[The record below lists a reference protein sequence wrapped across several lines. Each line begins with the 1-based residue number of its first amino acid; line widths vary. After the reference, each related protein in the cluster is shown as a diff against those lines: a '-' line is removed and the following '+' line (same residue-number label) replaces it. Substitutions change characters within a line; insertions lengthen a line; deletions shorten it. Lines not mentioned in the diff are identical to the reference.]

1 MGTTRILEAIGNT
14 PLIHLSSVGKG
25 RVLAKAEYLNPGGSI
40 KDRVAKH
47 MIERALER
55 GELKPGGAIIEA
67 TSGNTGIGLAFVGTQ
82 MGHRVVLVMP
92 ENMSEERKKVIA
104 AFGGE
109 CHFTSA
115 DESLEGA
122 LRKAYELQENL
133 PGSWIAQ
140 QFENPDNPMAHYLT
154 TGPEIWEQAG
164 GRVDSFV
171 AGVGS
176 GGTLTGVGRFLKE
189 QDPSI
194 RIVAIEPKN
203 VSALLGDEPGL
214 HQIQGIGD
222 GFVPTVLDK
231 KIINHVV
238 EVTDEDAIQMTRRLS
253 REDGVLVGTS
263 AGANMHAAIREAA
276 FLGQDA
282 RVVTVLPDRAERY
295 FSTALL

>member
-1 MGTTRILEAIGNT
+1 MGTTRILETIGNT
-14 PLIHLSSVGKG
+14 PLIHLGSVGKG

-47 MIERALER
+47 MIECALER
-55 GELKPGGAIIEA
+55 GDLKPGGAIIEA

-122 LRKAYELQENL
+122 LRRAYDLQKDL

-154 TGPEIWEQAG
+154 TGLEIWEQAE

-194 RIVAIEPKN
+194 RIVAVEPKN

-231 KIINHVV
+231 KMINHVV
-238 EVTDEDAIQMTRRLS
+238 EVTDEDAVKMTRRLS

-263 AGANMHAAIREAA
+263 AGANMHAAIREAT